1 MQLTTNKEFMMRKTL
16 IAGNWKMNNNVEAS
30 MKLVESLKSLSGNF
44 DSNVDVLI
52 CPVFTSLYAVK
63 EALKGTNI
71 KIGAQNMHFEDKGA
85 YTGEVSPAMLK
96 SMEIEY
102 VIIGHSERR
111 QYFNETDETVNK
123 KLKAALKHNI
133 KPILCV
139 GETLEQRECG
149 LEKET
154 VKNQIIKDFA
164 SIDKDEAENIVVAYE
179 PIWAIG
185 TGKTA
190 TSAQANEMASFIRM
204 CVKDIY
210 DLELSEKII
219 IQYGG
224 SVNKDNAKE
233 ILSQSDIDGALVGGA
248 SLKAESFLDIINYA
262 K

>member
-1 MQLTTNKEFMMRKTL
+1 MQLITNKGVKMRKTL
-16 IAGNWKMNNNVEAS
+16 IAGNWKMNNDVEAS
-30 MKLVESLKSLSGNF
+30 LKLAKSLKSLSGNF
-44 DSNVDVLI
+44 HKDVDVLI
-52 CPVFTSLYAVK
+52 CPVFTSLYSVK
-63 EALKGTNI
+63 EALEGTNI

-85 YTGEVSPAMLK
+85 YTGEVSPVMLK
-96 SMEIEY
+96 NMGIEY

-123 KLKAALKHNI
+123 KLKAALKHSI

-149 LEKET
+149 KEKET
-154 VKNQIIKDFA
+154 VKNQIINDFA
-164 SIDKDEAENIVVAYE
+164 GIDESEAENIVVAYE

-204 CVKDIY
+204 CIKEIY

-224 SVNKDNAKE
+224 SVNKDNANE

-248 SLKAESFLDIINYA
+248 SLKAESFLDIINFA